1 MRAPAACLA
10 LWIALAAVG
19 DARQAPT
26 QAPQPPR
33 FRTEVEVVEL
43 DLSVT
48 DSNHRPVH
56 GLTAADFTVLEDGQ
70 PQSIVQFTAVDITD
84 PPPSPTAWLRDVAAD
99 VNDNSIADR
108 RVFVILL
115 DDAMI
120 PADPKM
126 VNATK
131 EMARSLVNR
140 LGPSDLAAVVF
151 TLNNSHAQEFTSD
164 RVRLRAAIDTFA
176 PGFRGLSPPAR
187 PAAAAGATYFPSNA
201 FLPDKNVDT
210 YSYQSSVQTLEH
222 VAELLT
228 DVSHQRKILMYV
240 SVGVPIPSVMTV
252 AGPGETGT
260 DAMGQDPLSGAA
272 AQLQQQLTELFRLA
286 RLSNVNVYSFD
297 PAGLDGLANYFLAHR
312 DSNPDARSS
321 TDYLRVVAENTGGR
335 AVLDT
340 NSADQGVAEMVR
352 ESGSYYLVAYQSS
365 NPRKDG
371 KYRKVDVRV
380 DRPGVTVRTR
390 AGYNAP
396 REVAATKRP
405 PPATEAAVAGLIP
418 RPDVQLQIAIAP
430 FAIPGKSEAAL
441 AIAAD
446 VRQPTPKERTTDNI
460 ELLTRAYDAENQKM
474 RGSQKEVAK
483 VVMRPTTDEPDA
495 QFEIVSRLD
504 LKPGHY
510 NLRLAAHSTV
520 QDKTGSVYSAIDV
533 PDFEKESLSLS
544 GVIVSAVPATASA
557 GKEALASLIP
567 VMPTTKRTFARTDR
581 VSAFLRIYQ
590 HAKGTLSS
598 VRLDI
603 RVVDDHDNANFHATE
618 TVTADRF
625 DATRTVDHQFDLPVA
640 SFAPG
645 PHLLTIEAT
654 AGRASAR
661 RDVRFVVK

>member
-1 MRAPAACLA
+1 VRVPAACLA
-10 LWIALAAVG
+10 LWIALAAIG
-19 DARQAPT
+19 DARQTP
-26 QAPQPPR
+26 QQPQPPR

-84 PPPSPTAWLRDVAAD
+84 PPPTPTTWLRDVAPD
-99 VNDNSIADR
+99 VNDNSITDR

-120 PADPKM
+120 PPDPKM
-126 VNATK
+126 VKATK

-140 LGPSDLAAVVF
+140 LGPSDLAAVTF

-164 RVRLRAAIDTFA
+164 RARLLKAIDTFA
-176 PGFRGLSPPAR
+176 PGFRGFAPAPPANLA
-187 PAAAAGATYFPSNA
+187 PGPGQLAAAPL
-201 FLPDKNVDT
+201 LPDKNVDT
-210 YSYQSSVQTLEH
+210 YYYQSSVRSLEN

-228 DVSHQRKILMYV
+228 DVPHQRKILMYI

-252 AGPGETGT
+252 AGPGGDTGT
-260 DAMGQDPLSGAA
+260 DAIGWDPLSGTAS
-272 AQLQQQLTELFRLA
+272 QLQQQLTELFRLA

-297 PAGLDGLANYFLAHR
+297 PAGLDGLANYFLTHKDA
-312 DSNPDARSS
+312 NPDARSS

-340 NSADQGVAEMVR
+340 NTADQGVAEMVR

-396 REVAATKRP
+396 REVGATKRP

-474 RGSQKEVAK
+474 RGSQKEVAH
-483 VVMRPTTDEPDA
+483 VVMRPTPDEPEA
-495 QFEIVSRLD
+495 QFEILSRLD

-533 PDFEKESLSLS
+533 PDFEKEPLSLS
-544 GVIVSAVPATASA
+544 GVIVSAAPATASA

-625 DATRTVDHQFDLPVA
+625 DATRTLDHPFDLPVT

>member
-1 MRAPAACLA
+1 MRTSAASVA
-10 LWIALAAVG
+10 IWIALVAFG

-33 FRTEVEVVEL
+33 FKSGVEVVEL

-48 DSNHRPVH
+48 DSNRRPVH
-56 GLTAADFTVLEDGQ
+56 GLTAAGFTVLEDGQ
-70 PQSIVQFTAVDITD
+70 PQQIVQFTPVEITD
-84 PPPSPTAWLRDVAAD
+84 PPPTPTKWLRDVAPD
-99 VNDNSIADR
+99 VNDNSITDR

-120 PADPKM
+120 PPDPKM

-151 TLNNSHAQEFTSD
+151 TLNNSHSQDFTSD
-164 RVRLRAAIDTFA
+164 RARLRAAIDTFA
-176 PGFRGLSPPAR
+176 PGFRGFAPAPPANLA
-187 PAAAAGATYFPSNA
+187 PGPGQLAGAPP
-201 FLPDKNVDT
+201 LPDKNVDT
-210 YSYQSSVQTLEH
+210 YYYQSSVRSLEN

-228 DVSHQRKILMYV
+228 DVPHQRKILMYI

-272 AQLQQQLTELFRLA
+272 SQLQQQLIELFRLA
-286 RLSNVNVYSFD
+286 RLSNVNVYTFD
-297 PAGLDGLANYFLAHR
+297 PAGLDGLANYFLTHKDA
-312 DSNPDARSS
+312 NPDARSS

-340 NSADQGVAEMVR
+340 NNADQGVVEMVR

-396 REVAATKRP
+396 REVAATRRP
-405 PPATEAAVAGLIP
+405 PPATEAAVAGLLP
-418 RPDVQLQIAIAP
+418 RPDVQLEIAIAP
-430 FAIPGKSEAAL
+430 FAIPGKSGAAL
-441 AIAAD
+441 VIAAD
-446 VRQPTPKERTTDNI
+446 VRQPTPADRTIDNI
-460 ELLTRAYDAENQKM
+460 ELLTRAFDGEGGKS
-474 RGSQKEVAK
+474 RGSQKETAR
-483 VVMRPTTDEPDA
+483 VVMRPTGDPQA
-495 QFEIVSRLD
+495 QFEVLSRLD

-510 NLRLAAHSTV
+510 NLRFAAHSTL
-520 QDKTGSVYSAIDV
+520 QDKTGSVYSIIDV
-533 PDFEKESLSLS
+533 PDFAKDPMSLS
-544 GVIVSAVPATASA
+544 GVIVSATPATASA
-557 GKEALASLIP
+557 GQEALASLIP
-567 VMPTTKRTFARTDR
+567 VMPTTKRTFAQTDK

-618 TVTADRF
+618 IVSADRF
-625 DATRTVDHQFDLPVA
+625 DGTRTVDHHFDLPVA

-645 PHLLTIEAT
+645 LHLLTIEAT
-654 AGRASAR
+654 AGKTSAR
-661 RDVRFVVK
+661 RDVRFVVR